1 MSKDMGSPG
10 TTPEAVNA
18 LGRGHTPGPWVVFTD
33 SVSDRALAILPA
45 MRRGEVCEFAKAPED
60 ADARLIAAAPDL
72 LGALKAICGAVA
84 SGDVAGCLIHHS
96 PTGWA
101 NTGDALAKAEA
112 AIAKAEGK

>member
-1 MSKDMGSPG
+1 MASEDRPMSDF
-10 TTPEAVNA
+10 
-18 LGRGHTPGPWVVFTD
+18 TPGPWRYSRT
-33 SVSDRALAILPA
+33 
-45 MRRGEVCEFAKAPED
+45 MRLVGAGVAAPWVCQVEDQGVDAKRFEAN
-60 ADARLIAAAPDL
+60 ARLIAAAPDL